1 MFNFMTICESIKR
14 HWVAVA
20 LIGILSVCLGAGVSF
35 VKGGAEGDGS
45 TYTAE
50 AVLYATGYGYDEEA
64 REGSDYNYSY
74 SEAYMMT
81 DLRRLVVSGDVAG
94 KVREEF
100 GDDVELS
107 SPYWFDRET
116 EQQNYDRFVYV
127 DASAPDAET
136 AIEAANRAAALTL
149 EKAKEIIPVSEITL
163 SEEAVL
169 KTGDLKRAAD
179 WGIDKIENPNA
190 PEPSGAGISLKVV
203 VVFLFVGLFVS
214 VFGFAAYDILSRKV
228 RSERDI
234 ERLIE
239 VPVIADFS
247 NEADRKALAD
257 NLRVLM
263 HRNNFSSL
271 CLASPSANDALEEVA
286 KNVLQ
291 SGFISKGTVVLS
303 ESSDAASQLSQTDS
317 IVLVVKEAAAKGA
330 EIDHALKCLAVSGT
344 PVLGAVFIPRKMF

>member
-1 MFNFMTICESIKR
+1 M
-14 HWVAVA
+14 
-20 LIGILSVCLGAGVSF
+20 
-35 VKGGAEGDGS
+35 
-45 TYTAE
+45 
-50 AVLYATGYGYDEEA
+50 
-64 REGSDYNYSY
+64 
-74 SEAYMMT
+74 
-81 DLRRLVVSGDVAG
+81 AG

-179 WGIDKIENPNA
+179 WGIDKIENPND
-190 PEPSGAGISLKVV
+190 PEPSGTGISLKVV

-234 ERLIE
+234 ERLME

-271 CLASPSANDALEEVA
+271 YLASPSANDALEEVA

-291 SGFISKGTVVLS
+291 SGFISKGTIVLS

-317 IVLVVKEAAAKGA
+317 VVLVVKEAAAKGA